1 MPEQRS
7 WNLKRKDFVKW
18 HLNHVLECIDAIVDV
33 GGMRCAIL
41 IPMSCNVWRLANKNL
56 RKEDRIR
63 NY

>member
-33 GGMRCAIL
+33 GGMRYAIL
-41 IPMSCNVWRLANKNL
+41 IPLSCNVRMCGVWQTRISG
-56 RKEDRIR
+56 RKIE
-63 NY
+63 